1 MEACWHCQAPILARH
16 TPFSRSCA
24 AEEARRR
31 DERRETV
38 ALKKSALFLQD
49 KMKMKKM
56 ALQLYH
62 AQPGD
67 DVSKLQSNLANRA
80 SKEKSRAAETRKV
93 PRSRAPPVSQLALL
107 WRERMRILTPHR
119 LWQGKVKFSFQDTD
133 SDDGGTSSSD
143 EDVDAKTRARR
154 RKDREIQREKA
165 KKLHKKSGAVSLPP
179 APFRAGS
186 LMWIAGAG
194 RSRS

>member
-16 TPFSRSCA
+16 TLFSRSCA

-67 DVSKLQSNLANRA
+67 DVSRLQSNLANRA
-80 SKEKSRAAETRKV
+80 NKEKSRAAETRKV

-107 WRERMRILTPHR
+107 WRERA
-119 LWQGKVKFSFQDTD
+119 FSRRT
-133 SDDGGTSSSD
+133 GCGRARSSS
-143 EDVDAKTRARR
+143 VSKTRTATMAVRVVPTRMLTQRPEHVEEKTARYSARR
-154 RKDREIQREKA
+154 QKNCTRNPVQ
-165 KKLHKKSGAVSLPP
+165 SLSPP
-179 APFRAGS
+179 PPFA
-186 LMWIAGAG
+186 LDY
-194 RSRS
+194 

>member
-67 DVSKLQSNLANRA
+67 DVSRLQSNLANRA
-80 SKEKSRAAETRKV
+80 NKEKSRAAETRKV
-93 PRSRAPPVSQLALL
+93 PRSPSLSARAALARTHAHSHAAPLVAGQGQVQFPRHGQRR
-107 WRERMRILTPHR
+107 WRYE
-119 LWQGKVKFSFQDTD
+119 
-133 SDDGGTSSSD
+133 
-143 EDVDAKTRARR
+143 
-154 RKDREIQREKA
+154 
-165 KKLHKKSGAVSLPP
+165 
-179 APFRAGS
+179 
-186 LMWIAGAG
+186 
-194 RSRS
+194 

>member
-1 MEACWHCQAPILARH
+1 MEACWHCQAPHSGPPYTVFR
-16 TPFSRSCA
+16 SRA

-31 DERRETV
+31 DERPRNGQMRGTE
-38 ALKKSALFLQD
+38 KSALFSQE

-107 WRERMRILTPHR
+107 WRERA
-119 LWQGKVKFSFQDTD
+119 FSRRT
-133 SDDGGTSSSD
+133 GCGRARSSS
-143 EDVDAKTRARR
+143 VSKTRTATMAVQVVPTRMLTQRPEHVGEKTARYSARR
-154 RKDREIQREKA
+154 QKNCTRNPVQ
-165 KKLHKKSGAVSLPP
+165 SLSPRPP
-179 APFRAGS
+179 FA
-186 LMWIAGAG
+186 LDY
-194 RSRS
+194 